1 MKELRLKHVWV
12 VFKKEVKDIIRDR
25 RTIVMSIFVP
35 MILIPLLNI
44 LVGGGAEKLQKDINE
59 NVIIALSKDS
69 NTEAV
74 KDLVRSKIIKGRPNI
89 RLIDVNDP
97 IDSIRKEEVR
107 LVLDIDSDYA
117 QKLKEGKP
125 FDIRIMYDKSKAKS
139 EGSLQI
145 LEEAIE
151 DFNNR
156 IVRERLVEIGI
167 DLDILRPSTIRVQNV
182 GDPKYG
188 GNVVLMTV
196 LPLMIGLLVV
206 VGGIPAATDL
216 VAGEKERNT
225 LEPLL
230 TTRADRVSILLGKYL
245 AVTLF
250 SFVSV
255 AAIITGFVVTY
266 ILNPNA
272 FTLGFD
278 ERVIE
283 VNIQPFAMAFIV
295 LISVAMGMTFAGIE
309 IALSTFARSFK
320 EAQTYLSFLVF
331 AAMIPGYATMFMQ
344 PNDISWYLFLVP
356 VLNTI
361 SSIKMILGGTIDYNY
376 LIMALISSVVYIVGT
391 ISLATFMF
399 NSERALFRS

>member
-89 RLIDVNDP
+89 RLIDVDDP

-151 DFNNR
+151 DFNSR